1 MRLSLYRKV
10 GILLVTV
17 LILQLVGL
25 TVANAAPAAQ
35 AMMPGMPGMPAPI
48 FHVVRPG
55 ETLFAIGRLYGVSPW
70 YIARTNGIL
79 NPNLIY
85 VGQVLCIFAYGPG
98 PGPFVPGPVGPWPGP
113 FPPGPSPIGPW
124 PTPGACMTLH
134 TVRYGET
141 LFAISRLY
149 GVNMWAVARANG
161 LFNPNIIFAGQVLCI
176 PAPEPFVVL

>member
-17 LILQLVGL
+17 LLLQLVGL
-25 TVANAAPAAQ
+25 TVVNAAPAAQ
-35 AMMPGMPGMPAPI
+35 GMMPGMSGMPAPI
-48 FHVVRPG
+48 YHVVRPG
-55 ETLFAIGRLYGVSPW
+55 ETLFAISRLYGVSPW
-70 YIARTNGIL
+70 SIAQTNGIP

-85 VGQVLCIFAYGPG
+85 IGQVLCIFTYGPG
-98 PGPFVPGPVGPWPGP
+98 PGPFPPG
-113 FPPGPSPIGPW
+113 PGPSPIGPW
-124 PTPGACMTLH
+124 PTPGACMTFH

-141 LFAISRLY
+141 LFALSRLY
-149 GVNMWAVARANG
+149 GVNPWAIARTNG